1 MVIGTGCDIVEIAR
15 IEKAVAGRTFLEKC
29 FSNAEISFFEK
40 RKMRSE
46 TIAGNFAA
54 KEAVSKAMGTGFRG
68 FSIKEIEVLRNELEA
83 PFVVLNG
90 MALNVAEKRK
100 IKNIKISIS
109 HCGEYAMAFAVA
121 EGDETHEGC

>member
-1 MVIGTGCDIVEIAR
+1 MTLLKLQGLKRLWQAERFWKSVFRMLKSA
-15 IEKAVAGRTFLEKC
+15 FLRKEKC
-29 FSNAEISFFEK
+29 L
-40 RKMRSE
+40 
-46 TIAGNFAA
+46 AGNFAA